1 LVYGDKYN
9 VYAWES
15 YTWYEKHL
23 RGLFA
28 DGIMTKI
35 QDPFI
40 LEKRARVLLMLKR
53 TDDNNLVEKYR
64 LLAPVHNWALSL
76 LENVW

>member
-1 LVYGDKYN
+1 
-9 VYAWES
+9 
-15 YTWYEKHL
+15 
-23 RGLFA
+23 
-28 DGIMTKI
+28 MTKI

-64 LLAPVHNWALSL
+64 LLAPVHN
-76 LENVW
+76 